1 MTAHVEAIYRKR
13 RQRVFLVLSG
23 IFLGTLALLNVLGI
37 SRFVDLSFSLGDFTV
52 PMMVAVGV
60 LPYPVTFMC
69 TDLISELYGEKKAK
83 DMVYVGLLLNLW
95 VIFLLWLGGILP
107 GPELVDP
114 TTGLPFLDNAGRLPV
129 FYEIRDLAFGAVTA
143 SMLAYLVAQFCD
155 VKLYHFWKRLTN
167 GKHLWL
173 RNNASTMVS
182 QIVDTSAVVLITH
195 FWAHALP
202 IDQSA
207 EIWPQ
212 LMVFIASGYVFKLVV
227 AALDTGPLYLA
238 VRKLKPYLGLAANE
252 EASED

>member
-1 MTAHVEAIYRKR
+1 
-13 RQRVFLVLSG
+13 
-23 IFLGTLALLNVLGI
+23 
-37 SRFVDLSFSLGDFTV
+37 
-52 PMMVAVGV
+52 
-60 LPYPVTFMC
+60 
-69 TDLISELYGEKKAK
+69 
-83 DMVYVGLLLNLW
+83 LLNLW